1 MGRPTA
7 VGAVTMRVALHDYRS
22 DPALPQKDGVN
33 LAHENIA
40 LLLRQ
45 ATGTPARGLDVR
57 FHDLNQ
63 LLADPAQAR
72 AALGDVDCVVS
83 NVGPHAH
90 YYFGLREQL
99 GARFRI
105 VRDVRTA
112 IWSSYLLQEHLC
124 APLLREGDVLLAA
137 SAYTRTLYRHLY
149 PHLQQQPIRRC
160 YPLTVGFP
168 SQRLPRP
175 VRTGGPTVL
184 GYLGRLSEDKNL
196 PDLVE
201 LLIRLNEAEPGG
213 YRLLACGDVHSESCQ
228 PARIRARLVEQLG
241 RSDLF
246 EHLPARPN
254 AEIWAVLARMDVLV
268 FPSTSNLETLGRVLI
283 EASYAGVPVVCGAH
297 AAAPELVPDEALVAV
312 DYRYDTA
319 FDAHYDHSL
328 GRTSVDGLLQAILQR
343 RYRTS
348 DCHDDYR
355 RHSGYFLDIVHDPF
369 ADDGGDGPD
378 MQPLHPSPRAFIQ
391 ALQLQRPGPLD
402 MSQTLQ
408 QIDAL
413 THWFLVLQRRGSAA
427 RAQALADLQRLSAF
441 PERTARFIAR
451 SAGTR
456 CDFSNVGGIDVEL
469 CNVARFFPT
478 FTLRRP
484 AGR

>member
-1 MGRPTA
+1 M
-7 VGAVTMRVALHDYRS
+7 
-22 DPALPQKDGVN
+22 
-33 LAHENIA
+33 
-40 LLLRQ
+40 
-45 ATGTPARGLDVR
+45 
-57 FHDLNQ
+57 
-63 LLADPAQAR
+63 
-72 AALGDVDCVVS
+72 
-83 NVGPHAH
+83 
-90 YYFGLREQL
+90 
-99 GARFRI
+99 
-105 VRDVRTA
+105 
-112 IWSSYLLQEHLC
+112 
-124 APLLREGDVLLAA
+124 
-137 SAYTRTLYRHLY
+137 
-149 PHLQQQPIRRC
+149 
-160 YPLTVGFP
+160 
-168 SQRLPRP
+168 
-175 VRTGGPTVL
+175 L

-228 PARIRARLVEQLG
+228 PARIRARLLERLG

-297 AAAPELVPDEALVAV
+297 AAAPELVPAEALVAV
-312 DYRYDTA
+312 AYRYDTV
-319 FDAHYDHSL
+319 FDAHHDHSL
-328 GRTSVDGLLQAILQR
+328 GRTSVDGLLLAILER

-355 RHSGYFLDIVHDPF
+355 RHDGRFLGIVRDPA
-369 ADDGGDGPD
+369 ADDDGDGPD
-378 MQPLHPSPRAFIQ
+378 TQPLHTSPRAFIQ
-391 ALQLQRPGPLD
+391 ALQVQRPGPID
-402 MSQTLQ
+402 KSQALQ

-413 THWFLVLQRRGSAA
+413 THWFLTLQRRGSAA
-427 RAQALADLQRLSAF
+427 RVQALADLQRLSAF

-451 SAGTR
+451 SADTR

-478 FTLRRP
+478 FSLRRP
-484 AGR
+484 ADR